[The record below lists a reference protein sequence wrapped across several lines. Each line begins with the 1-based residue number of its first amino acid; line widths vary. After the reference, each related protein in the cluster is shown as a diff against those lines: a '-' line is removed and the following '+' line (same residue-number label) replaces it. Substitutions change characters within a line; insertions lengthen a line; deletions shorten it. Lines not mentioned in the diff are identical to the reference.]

1 MDLTMN
7 HKTRTFRELLSTMF
21 KSHPWHGVTA
31 GADAPA
37 FVTSYIE
44 IAPPGEVKLELD
56 KGTGHL
62 HVDRPQRFSSNC
74 PTLYGFIPQTYCGD
88 GISKLANKHAKN
100 KTHRGDGDPLDI
112 CVLTEKEFAHGDLL
126 VRARVIGG
134 LLMVDK
140 GEADDKIIAV
150 LDQDIT
156 YGHIRD
162 ISEVPPGV
170 IERLQHYFLSYK
182 RPPSEAENCN
192 TPVVTIDEVY
202 GRKRAYEVISQSQ
215 ADYVQTYGTEESRL
229 EELRQILSAG
239 IQVGGSQAQNGNGSK
254 ESARVEKKSDKK
266 GKKKTSPKAEKKS
279 DKKTKKKTAAK
290 VEKKSDKKTK
300 KTNVPEADKTE
311 KAVVD

>member
-1 MDLTMN
+1 
-7 HKTRTFRELLSTMF
+7 MF

-56 KGTGHL
+56 KSTGHL

-170 IERLQHYFLSYK
+170 IERLKHYFLSYK

-192 TPVVTIDEVY
+192 NPVVTIDEVY

-229 EELRQILSAG
+229 EELRLILSSG
-239 IQVGGSQAQNGNGSK
+239 IQSGITQVSHGNEGGNGSGEGAK
-254 ESARVEKKSDKK
+254 VEKKSDKK

-290 VEKKSDKKTK
+290 VEKKSGKKTK
-300 KTNVPEADKTE
+300 KTEVTEADKTAQ
-311 KAVVD
+311 AVID

>member
-1 MDLTMN
+1 MN

-112 CVLTEKEFAHGDLL
+112 CVLTEKPIQHGDIM
-126 VRARVIGG
+126 VRAVPIGG
-134 LLMVDK
+134 LRMID
-140 GEADDKIIAV
+140 GNESDDKIIAV
-150 LDQDIT
+150 LHRDALYGEWTDIAQCPE
-156 YGHIRD
+156 
-162 ISEVPPGV
+162 SL
-170 IERLQHYFLSYK
+170 IERLRHYFLTYK
-182 RPPSEAENCN
+182 DIPGATKRETEITHVFGAEEAHR
-192 TPVVTIDEVY
+192 I
-202 GRKRAYEVISQSQ
+202 
-215 ADYVQTYGTEESRL
+215 
-229 EELRQILSAG
+229 
-239 IQVGGSQAQNGNGSK
+239 
-254 ESARVEKKSDKK
+254 
-266 GKKKTSPKAEKKS
+266 
-279 DKKTKKKTAAK
+279 
-290 VEKKSDKKTK
+290 
-300 KTNVPEADKTE
+300 
-311 KAVVD
+311 